1 MTRRPIT
8 FIVIRLNLGRGTRDH
23 CPFRRRSVPFHGGH
37 TWGGPHPDFGRG
49 LFVRDVPKRGKGAEM
64 LIPVTLGILAG
75 LGLLALIL
83 RRD

>member
-8 FIVIRLNLGRGTRDH
+8 FIVIRLNLGRGTRDSRLFR
-23 CPFRRRSVPFHGGH
+23 CRRFPFNGDDNRGGAYA
-37 TWGGPHPDFGRG
+37 DFGRG
-49 LFVRDVPKRGKGAEM
+49 GFVRHVPTGSGSEM
-64 LIPVTLGILAG
+64 LIPVTLGILGG